1 MAIPSGWSATE
12 WDAYKA
18 QTLKPSRIANRVR
31 ILDLNH
37 KLLVD
42 VPPIAFTEGQW
53 NLVPEADGGVDRT
66 FQGVFFDFAD
76 TLGAHLDPEV
86 APRRLISVTQGM
98 YVESLSRWLWVPT
111 FTGRP
116 HVSNDNG
123 GGLWAVEAQGKDCF
137 HNRGVPAQVFRKGAR
152 IIDAIRNYLIST
164 GETKMSI
171 PSATVFSKRL
181 TADIKF
187 GGAADQMT
195 PLAAMRKAASL
206 LGCQLYWDGAGTA
219 IVRPWPKTSDPV
231 FTWDGDAGAVLSM
244 PTFATDMST
253 LKNRWTGGG
262 RSTLRA
268 DVSATGAYSPSS
280 LARNGVPWS
289 HIDFGDDND
298 SLSSTALA
306 QFGKTRVNQLVTLST
321 NVAADLLPFFAVDPM
336 DYAEIRI
343 PGRTEKC
350 TIRTASFPIVGAW
363 TAGSDG
369 PVMSL
374 GSHHNTR
381 RGSAGTAR
389 VSGSSRR
396 PTKKKST
403 RRRKR

>member
-1 MAIPSGWSATE
+1 MAIPSGWSATD
-12 WDAYKA
+12 WAAYKQ
-18 QTLKPSRIANRVR
+18 QTLLPSRIANRVK

-66 FQGVFFDFAD
+66 FQGTFFDFAD
-76 TLGAHLDPEV
+76 TLGAHLDPEI
-86 APRRLISVTQGM
+86 APRRLIRVEQGM
-98 YVESLSRWLWVPT
+98 WIESLSKWLWVPT

-123 GGLWAVEAQGKDCF
+123 GGLWGIEAQGKDCF
-137 HNRGVPAQVFRKGAR
+137 HNRGVPAQTFRKGSR
-152 IIDAIRNYLIST
+152 IVDAIRNYLVST
-164 GETKMSI
+164 GETKMLI
-171 PSATVFSKRL
+171 PSSTVFTKRL
-181 TADIKF
+181 TSDIKF
-187 GGAADQMT
+187 GGASDQMT
-195 PLAAMRKAASL
+195 PLAALRKAASL

-219 IVRPWPKTSDPV
+219 ILRPWPTASSPV
-231 FTWDGDAGAVLSM
+231 FSWDGEKGAVLSE

-262 RSTLRA
+262 RNTLRA
-268 DVSATGAYSPSS
+268 DVPAIGAYSPTS
-280 LARNGVPWS
+280 LQRGGVAWS
-289 HIDFGDDND
+289 DIDFGEDND

-306 QFGKTRVNQLVTLST
+306 QFGRTRVNQLVTLST
-321 NVAADLLPFFAVDPM
+321 NVSCDLLPFFAVDPM

-369 PVMSL
+369 PTMSL

-381 RGSAGTAR
+381 RGSYGSVRVTGT
-389 VSGSSRR
+389 SRK
-396 PTKKKST
+396 PTK
-403 RRRKR
+403 RRKR